1 MQKETLS
8 EPSLICLK
16 TETLGI
22 ETTMYPLS
30 GEFHGLEENH
40 ITYINKHYHK

>member
-8 EPSLICLK
+8 EPSLICL
-16 TETLGI
+16 TLGT

-40 ITYINKHYHK
+40 VTYINKYYHK